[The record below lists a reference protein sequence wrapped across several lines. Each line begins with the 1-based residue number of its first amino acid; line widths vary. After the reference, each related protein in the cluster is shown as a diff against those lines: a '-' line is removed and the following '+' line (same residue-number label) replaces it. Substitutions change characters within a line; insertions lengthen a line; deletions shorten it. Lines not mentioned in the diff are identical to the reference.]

1 MVNGVPVIM
10 PPPEGYVVDFDNP
23 QRNSVTEAYWL
34 CGVGNFFC
42 LLFMLQRVYVRAVV
56 QRRVHWEDGELP
68 FSLSVC
74 TSRAND
80 SIHSM
85 PWHRLRKV
93 EPLYLIRVRTLILD
107 SLRTGI
113 LSGRA
118 GPHHP

>member
-10 PPPEGYVVDFDNP
+10 PPPEGYVVNFDNP

-68 FSLSVC
+68 FSRVVRI
-74 TSRAND
+74 SRAND
-80 SIHSM
+80 AIDSM
-85 PWHRLRKV
+85 PWRRLRKV
-93 EPLYLIRVRTLILD
+93 EPLYL
-107 SLRTGI
+107 SMN
-113 LSGRA
+113 A
-118 GPHHP
+118 P